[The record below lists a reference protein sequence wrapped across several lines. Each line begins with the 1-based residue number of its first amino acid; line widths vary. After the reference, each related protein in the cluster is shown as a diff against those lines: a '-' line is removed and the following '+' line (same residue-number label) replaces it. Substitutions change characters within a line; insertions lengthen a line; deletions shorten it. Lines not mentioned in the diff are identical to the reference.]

1 MMAAQ
6 PEERGRGQG
15 GARRTSARAPPQT
28 IYLTKDPGNLAAS
41 SNADTSAYTPLQT
54 KAAELIAGTA
64 NIAQFLDRD
73 TNPEFASNVMG
84 DALADF
90 IDDPS
95 SIDSIL
101 SDVEDQKKVIFA
113 S

>member
-1 MMAAQ
+1 MMAAN
-6 PEERGRGQG
+6 PKNEAAAKEVLEYLGS
-15 GARRTSARAPPQT
+15 GAAET

-84 DALADF
+84 TALADF
-90 IDDPS
+90 ISDPS